1 MSDIYDQ
8 ATDQEM
14 MEREIAIKAARSR
27 NQPIHFTGHCLYC
40 NEAITQGR
48 FCAAECREDYELEQK
63 IKYLSGRK

>member
-48 FCAAECREDYELEQK
+48 FCAA
-63 IKYLSGRK
+63 